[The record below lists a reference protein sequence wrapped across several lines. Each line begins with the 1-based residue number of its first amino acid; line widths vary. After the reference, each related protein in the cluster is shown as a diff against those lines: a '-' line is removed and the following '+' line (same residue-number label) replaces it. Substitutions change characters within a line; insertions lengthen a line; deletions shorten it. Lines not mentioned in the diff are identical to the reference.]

1 LPKVSK
7 ATCEAL
13 FVGVARNIGNVE
25 GKTKPQLKS
34 MFKKLRAAE
43 EFSPE
48 NLKNAITT
56 KPKLIARMKKAVK
69 VFSQ

>member
-1 LPKVSK
+1 
-7 ATCEAL
+7 
-13 FVGVARNIGNVE
+13 
-25 GKTKPQLKS
+25 